1 MSKLDAGCRFLT
13 EQKKT
18 ALNSLVHE
26 AAFEINSQSGVE
38 PTASVFVEFDGD
50 LSALEAAGLVVSTVA
65 GDVANGTVELR
76 QLERLAAVEQ
86 VVRVEVARAMHR
98 DLDLALPEI
107 GANAVHTGPPGHR
120 GNGVIVGIIDSGID
134 YLHEAF
140 RRPDLTS
147 RILAIWDQ
155 GLVPQGAEASPAGFT
170 YGVEYDKAAIDAAL
184 LAPNPLTLVRHQD
197 PQLHG
202 THVSGIAA
210 GDGSAASLNHP
221 AFTFIGIA
229 PEADI
234 VVVAN
239 TRGSA
244 AGQRGLG
251 DSADTLDA
259 ARYIYDLGA
268 ALGRPVVINQSQG
281 DNVGPHDGTSLLER
295 GLDNL
300 LGGAGRAMV
309 KSAGNEGSR
318 NRHAS
323 GTVVAGG
330 AQPLQLTVPARIAPV
345 IVDIWYDGPD
355 RLNLTVTPP
364 GGVATAAVAPGTTTT
379 LNLPGGNTVSVDS
392 DINDPGNGDNRIFA
406 VLGRG
411 TAGTTQPGT
420 WTFTLTGVTV
430 SNGQW
435 DAWIQRGDPSP
446 EFLPPLR
453 NPARTISIPGTA
465 NEIITAASYVTRGS
479 GVGSIST
486 FSSLGPTRDGRQAPT
501 VAAPGQAIIAPQ
513 PASTG
518 DTYGS
523 MSGTSMAAPMVTG
536 TVALMLQRNPN
547 LTAAEI
553 RDCLMRTARSDAS
566 TGVTP
571 NNAWGAGKLDTKAA
585 FACPGIVPLTLLPPC
600 RPTLQPPCVPTL
612 RPPCFLTVRPP
623 CQPTLQPPCRPTL
636 QPPCV
641 PTLRPPCF
649 PTVRPPCRTQSP
661 PCPQPTLEPPCPQ
674 PTLEPPCPQPTLEP
688 PCPQPTL
695 EPPCPQPTD
704 RPPCP
709 QPTLQP
715 PCPQPTLEPP
725 CPQPSLRPPC
735 FRSRPEDTSGGWA
748 AAAPGWDERSWAY
761 QSPEDPYA
769 SWLAS
774 DEPWS
779 AGWDQ
784 LGAEYGTGGT
794 EPTGAGNR
802 AGANATDL
810 WYGNDGY

>member
-1 MSKLDAGCRFLT
+1 MGKLDAGCKFLT

-18 ALNSLVHE
+18 VLTSLVHE
-26 AAFEINSQSGVE
+26 AAFEINSESGVE

-50 LSALEAAGLVVSTVA
+50 LNALEAAGLVVSTVA
-65 GDVANGTVELR
+65 GNVVNGTIELK
-76 QLERLAAVEQ
+76 QLDRLAAVEE

-98 DLDLALPEI
+98 ELDLALPEI
-107 GANAVHTGPPGHR
+107 GANVVHTGPPGHR

-140 RRPDLTS
+140 RRPDMTS

-155 GLVPQGAEASPAGFT
+155 GLVPQGTEASPTGFT
-170 YGVEYDKAAIDAAL
+170 YGVEYNKAAIDAAL
-184 LAPNPLTLVRHQD
+184 VAPNPLAVVRHQD

-210 GDGSAASLNHP
+210 GDGSVAGGGRP
-221 AFTFIGIA
+221 AFTFVGIA

-234 VVVAN
+234 VIVAN

-259 ARYIYDLGA
+259 ARYIYDFGA
-268 ALGRPVVINQSQG
+268 ALRRPVVINQSQG

-330 AQPLQLTVPARIAPV
+330 AQPVQFTMPARTAPV

-355 RLNLTVTPP
+355 RFNLTVTPP
-364 GGVATAAVAPGTTTT
+364 GGVATAPVAPGSTTT
-379 LNLPGGNTVSVDS
+379 LNLPGGNSVFVDS
-392 DINDPGNGDNRIFA
+392 DLNDPGNGDNRIFA
-406 VLGRG
+406 VIARG
-411 TAGTTQPGT
+411 TAGTIQPGT
-420 WTFTLTGVTV
+420 WTLTLTGVTV
-430 SNGQW
+430 TNGQW

-465 NEIITAASYVTRGS
+465 SEIITAASYVTRGP

-513 PASTG
+513 PPSTG
-518 DTYGS
+518 DTYGT

-553 RDCLMRTARSDAS
+553 RDCLMRTARSDTS
-566 TGVTP
+566 TGATP
-571 NNAWGAGKLDTKAA
+571 NNAWGAGKLDANAA
-585 FACPGIVPLTLLPPC
+585 FLCPGIVPVTL
-600 RPTLQPPCVPTL
+600 V
-612 RPPCFLTVRPP
+612 PP
-623 CQPTLQPPCRPTL
+623 CQPTLQPPCIPTGTRADGA
-636 QPPCV
+636 PPCV
-641 PTLRPPCF
+641 
-649 PTVRPPCRTQSP
+649 PTVRPPCRTELP
-661 PCPQPTLEPPCPQ
+661 PCPQPTERPPCVPTVRPPCPTELPPCPQ
-674 PTLEPPCPQPTLEP
+674 PTERPPCVPTVRPPCPTELPPCPQPTE
-688 PCPQPTL
+688 
-695 EPPCPQPTD
+695 

-709 QPTLQP
+709 QPTERP
-715 PCPQPTLEPP
+715 PCPP
-725 CPQPSLRPPC
+725 PSLRPPC
-735 FRSRPEDTSGGWA
+735 FRSSAEETSGGWA
-748 AAAPGWDERSWAY
+748 AADTGWDEQSWAAY
-761 QSPEDPYA
+761 QRPQDPYA
-769 SWLAS
+769 TWLAT

-784 LGAEYGTGGT
+784 PGVGYGASGT
-794 EPTGAGNR
+794 EQTSAGNR

-810 WYGNDGY
+810 WHGNDGY